1 MATLTPRMDK
11 IEAGQNLSINGNFD
25 FWQRGTSIT
34 NRGAGDTNFL
44 ADRYKLTVS
53 GTSAIYRMDR
63 STDVPTYAQSGF
75 QSSYSLAIQ
84 CTTADAAV
92 AAGDLV
98 ILRQMLEGYDYAQI
112 ASGAAFRKTFWVKS
126 VKAGTYCLSLNNDAN
141 NRYQVREYTLTANT
155 WTKVTFDLNSDTT
168 GIWLL
173 DNGGGLSFTWTLMA
187 GTTFQGSANAWGA
200 GNIRASSNQVNFS
213 DSTSN
218 IFYLAQDMT
227 VAGSFSS
234 TSDLPFKRAGKTIQ
248 QELAMCQRYFEKSFD
263 ESLGLTP
270 GVNANGGV
278 VSGYAS
284 ATQIIGARYAVAK
297 RAIPTSITIFGYS
310 TGTSGAVSQF
320 GAGNVL
326 TSAVAAQSGVT
337 GFGVVQGSGAMGAG
351 TAYGYHFAAEAE
363 L

>member
-1 MATLTPRMDK
+1 MASLTPRLDSLTSYS
-11 IEAGQNLSINGNFD
+11 NLQINSNFD

-34 NRGAGDTNFL
+34 NRAAGDTNFL
-44 ADRYKLTVS
+44 ADRYKLTLV
-53 GTSAIYRMDR
+53 GTSAVYRMDR

-98 ILRQMLEGYDYAQI
+98 MLRHTLEGYDYAQI
-112 ASGAAFRKTFWVKS
+112 ANGAPFRKSFWVKS

-141 NRYQVREYTLTANT
+141 NRYQVKEYTLAANT
-155 WTKVTFDLNSDTT
+155 WTKVVFDLTSDTSGT
-168 GIWLL
+168 WLL

-187 GTTFQGSANAWGA
+187 GTTFQGTANTWGA
-200 GNIRASSNQVNFS
+200 GNIRASSSQVNFS

-234 TSDLPFKRAGKTIQ
+234 TADLPFKRAGKTIQ
-248 QELAMCQRYFEKSFD
+248 QELAMCSRY
-263 ESLGLTP
+263 LGSY
-270 GVNANGGV
+270 NFNS
-278 VSGYAS
+278 VSGPFGQFRTAS
-284 ATQIIGARYAVAK
+284 DGSVQIPFMVQLRAVPT
-297 RAIPTSITIFGYS
+297 AITLVGGGTYLVTVSNGTTTSISNPTFNSANVQGAKVDF
-310 TGTSGAVSQF
+310 TGGTGGSGGAACQLVNTTSGA
-320 GAGNVL
+320 
-326 TSAVAAQSGVT
+326 AAL
-337 GFGVVQGSGAMGAG
+337 FD
-351 TAYGYHFAAEAE
+351 AE